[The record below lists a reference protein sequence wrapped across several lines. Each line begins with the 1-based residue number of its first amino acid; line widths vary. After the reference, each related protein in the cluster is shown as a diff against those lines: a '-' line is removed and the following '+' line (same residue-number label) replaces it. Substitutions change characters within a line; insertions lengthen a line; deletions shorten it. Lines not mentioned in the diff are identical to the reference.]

1 MKPVQYAR
9 LWSDIPL
16 KLSIS
21 DYDNNTDEES
31 SNNSREAVRTRF
43 SKTMGFVEEY
53 LRNVVDKMW
62 TFSDMEQNKLTFEV
76 VKLARH
82 LIYFGFYSFTDLL
95 RITRTLLNILDCST
109 VSSWT
114 QVSQGFVVYCI
125 DYIWQSK
132 DKLCH
137 WLKLKHF

>member
-1 MKPVQYAR
+1 MRQNDKHASNYQISRQVKPVQYAR

-62 TFSDMEQNKLTFEV
+62 TFSDTEQNKLTFEV
-76 VKLARH
+76 SH
-82 LIYFGFYSFTDLL
+82 
-95 RITRTLLNILDCST
+95 
-109 VSSWT
+109 SWL
-114 QVSQGFVVYCI
+114 
-125 DYIWQSK
+125 WQQTSM
-132 DKLCH
+132 
-137 WLKLKHF
+137 

>member
-1 MKPVQYAR
+1 MSIFTTVCVILRDNVRQNDKHASNYQISRQVKPVQYAR

-62 TFSDMEQNKLTFEV
+62 TFSDTEQNKLTFEV
-76 VKLARH
+76 
-82 LIYFGFYSFTDLL
+82 S
-95 RITRTLLNILDCST
+95 
-109 VSSWT
+109 
-114 QVSQGFVVYCI
+114 VV
-125 DYIWQSK
+125 
-132 DKLCH
+132 
-137 WLKLKHF
+137 